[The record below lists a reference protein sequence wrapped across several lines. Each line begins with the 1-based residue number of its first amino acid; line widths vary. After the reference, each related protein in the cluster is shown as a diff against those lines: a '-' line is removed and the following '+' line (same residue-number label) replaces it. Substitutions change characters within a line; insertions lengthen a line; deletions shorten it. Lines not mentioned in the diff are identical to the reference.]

1 MPKIA
6 VQIAAT
12 FQSLPGTNLQ
22 SIFTLTS
29 ANSSVAPGT
38 PLGGATL
45 GRTSNAAGGQRT
57 VNLLPGDTP
66 LLSERLNQLDL
77 RFAKIIRYGR
87 TRTNLSVDIFNSL
100 NADTI
105 TAFSAA
111 YETLW
116 RPTSLLQSRFVK
128 FSAQFDF

>member
-1 MPKIA
+1 

-12 FQSLPGTNLQ
+12 FQSLPGTNLT
-22 SIFTLTS
+22 SIFTMTA
-29 ANSSVAPGT
+29 ANSNVTPGT
-38 PLGGATL
+38 AAGGATL
-45 GRTSNAAGGQRT
+45 GRTSNAPGGQRT
-57 VNLLPGDTP
+57 ANLLPGDTS

-77 RFAKIIRYGR
+77 RFGKIIRYGK

-116 RPTSLLQSRFVK
+116 RPTTLLQSRFVK

>member
-1 MPKIA
+1 VSRPH
-6 VQIAAT
+6 QR
-12 FQSLPGTNLQ
+12 SLARDHYLWFANLPSRAHL
-22 SIFTLTS
+22 SIFTLS
-29 ANSSVAPGT
+29 GANIASNS
-38 PLGGATL
+38 TL
-45 GRTSNAAGGQRT
+45 GRGLNAAGAQKT
-57 VNLLPGDTP
+57 ANILPGDTP

-77 RFAKIIRYGR
+77 RFGKIIRYGK

-105 TAFSAA
+105 TTFSAA

-116 RPTSLLQSRFVK
+116 RPTNLLQSRFVK

>member
-1 MPKIA
+1 M
-6 VQIAAT
+6 QIAAT
-12 FQSLPGTNLQ
+12 FQSLPGTNL
-22 SIFTLTS
+22 SSVFTLTG
-29 ANSSVAPGT
+29 ANTSVAPGT
-38 PLGGATL
+38 ATGGATL
-45 GRTSNAAGGQRT
+45 GRGLNAPGGQKT

-87 TRTNLSVDIFNSL
+87 TRTNVSVDVFNAL

-105 TAFSAA
+105 TAFSAL

-116 RPTSLLQSRFVK
+116 RPSSLLQSRFVK